1 MEMENDHYRKWAAA
15 KWNAKTA
22 GNGAWNA
29 GTRIERLPH
38 RGKLNDVVVDAEE
51 TSEMKNAEANA
62 NVNVMRFRVSM
73 VPATRCSKHRCNQRR
88 NR

>member
-15 KWNAKTA
+15 KWNAKAA
-22 GNGAWNA
+22 GNGAW
-29 GTRIERLPH
+29 LPH

-73 VPATRCSKHRCNQRR
+73 VPATRCSKHRFNQRR